1 MEVLLMA
8 ALMAVSNIVC
18 LVVGAKVGQ
27 QTAKGEK
34 VELPTVNPMQAYR
47 EKEARKEARKE
58 AQREQD
64 RLDTILRNI
73 ENYDGTGR
81 GQEEVK

>member
-8 ALMAVSNIVC
+8 VLMAVSNIVC

-47 EKEARKEARKE
+47 EKAARKE

>member
-47 EKEARKEARKE
+47 EKEARKEA
-58 AQREQD
+58 QREQD

>member
-1 MEVLLMA
+1 MEALLLIVMG
-8 ALMAVSNIVC
+8 AVNIAC
-18 LVVGAKVGQ
+18 FMIGAKVGQ

-47 EKEARKEARKE
+47 EKAARKE

>member
-18 LVVGAKVGQ
+18 LVVGARVGQ
-27 QTAKGEK
+27 KTAKGEK

-47 EKEARKEARKE
+47 EKEARKEA
-58 AQREQD
+58 QREQD
-64 RLDTILRNI
+64 RLDAILRNI